1 MFNIRKV
8 NDGYA
13 LCFGV
18 SMIHSFVTYQKYW
31 ISINDLWAF
40 KIQLSSDFI

>member
-1 MFNIRKV
+1 MFDIRKV

-18 SMIHSFVTYQKYW
+18 SMIHSFVTYQK
-31 ISINDLWAF
+31 ILDIH
-40 KIQLSSDFI
+40 K